1 MIKILFFE
9 DQPYASENQ
18 LFRTLLRDHLKK
30 TCTPQLR
37 EVKSVSKFEEL
48 MSKDK
53 DKYDIV
59 ILDIMATAAKPFN
72 WTGTNEE
79 VPNSLTGV
87 ELLRR
92 CRLDEYDQHYKNTP
106 VYMRTARGEPYVRS
120 LCQREGATGF
130 FKAGVDDF
138 KLMEEIKHKCKDIIK
153 RKMSDNEKKIHKKN
167 DS

>member
-30 TCTPQLR
+30 TCTLQLR

-48 MSKDK
+48 MRK

-59 ILDIMATAAKPFN
+59 ILDIMATVAKPFN
-72 WTGTNEE
+72 WTGTNDE
-79 VPNSLTGV
+79 VPKSLTGV

-92 CRLDEYDQHYKNTP
+92 CRLAVYDQYYKDTP
-106 VYMRTARGEPYVRS
+106 VYIRSARGEPYVHS

-130 FKAGVDDF
+130 FKAGVDD
-138 KLMEEIKHKCKDIIK
+138 LQLIQEIELHCKDIIK
-153 RKMSDNEKKIHKKN
+153 RK
-167 DS
+167 